1 MGKVAIIDV
10 VRTVIPLLL
19 FAIAFGSPAAKAATF
34 SPASFEGVVTLHRDG
49 DPYFFATASDGSAWR
64 AEVTRGDPFPNV
76 VPGDIVKV
84 SGMREDDINRP
95 RLFDAKWTLTGH
107 DESKMPRPRRMTVG
121 ELYETATDP
130 TGDIPDWYAHYLE
143 VEGVVRDIN
152 RRVAYTQ
159 IQIGDGA
166 DTIQLSIRVDSSVSM
181 PEHLAI
187 GAKVSCLGCGV
198 YTLVRDREKKFLRV
212 NTFAV
217 MVQGFDSLRVL
228 TRPPWWTPGRK
239 WAAVGLAAFVIL
251 MLCVWVA
258 LLTRAVRAERAAAG
272 AISAE
277 RRRMAADLHD
287 TIEQHLAGVKIL
299 LSTAAECEGVPK
311 KALDTL
317 QSAEEMLAHAKG
329 EVRAVVMDLRDDGV
343 GSSLEDSLHEIASGV
358 ARSGSVR
365 VKTALLHLPKRFS
378 RRDRQNLIMIV
389 REAVTNA
396 MKHGKPKNV
405 AIVSDPSG
413 RGFVLQVLNDGEAF
427 DFSAALGP
435 ETGHYGLSGMR
446 ERAERSRFELSF
458 VNEAHWRGV
467 RIKVNN
473 IKG

>member
-1 MGKVAIIDV
+1 MRTIIPFV
-10 VRTVIPLLL
+10 LLT
-19 FAIAFGSPAAKAATF
+19 IALANPAAEAVTF
-34 SPASFEGVVTLHRDG
+34 LPAEFEGVVTLHREG

-64 AEVTRGDPFPNV
+64 AEVTRGDLIPQV

-84 SGMREDDINRP
+84 SGVREDDINRP
-95 RLFDAKWTLTGH
+95 RLFDAKWTVAGH
-107 DESKMPRPRRMTVG
+107 DDSRIPRPRRMTVG
-121 ELYETATDP
+121 ELYDTATDP
-130 TGDIPDWYAHYLE
+130 TGDRPDWYAHFLE

-152 RRVAYTQ
+152 RRMAYTQ

-166 DTIQLSIRVDSSVSM
+166 DTIQLSIRVDSSVPM

-198 YTLVRDREKKFLRV
+198 YTLIRDSEKKFLRV

-217 MVQGFDSLRVL
+217 MVQGFDSLQVL
-228 TRPPWWTPGRK
+228 TRPPWWTPGRM
-239 WAAVGLAAFVIL
+239 WTAVGLAAFVIL

-258 LLTRAVRAERAAAG
+258 LLTRAVRAERAAAS
-272 AISAE
+272 AISSE

-299 LSTAAECEGVPK
+299 LSTAAECEGVPQ
-311 KALDTL
+311 KALDTI

-343 GSSLEDSLHEIASGV
+343 GLTLEDALREIASGV

-365 VKTALLHLPKRFS
+365 VKTAFRHLPKRFS

-396 MKHGKPKNV
+396 MKHGRPKNI
-405 AIVSDPSG
+405 AIVSDPAG
-413 RGFVLQVLNDGEAF
+413 RGFVLQVLNDGETF
-427 DFSAALGP
+427 DFPAALGP

-458 VNEAHWRGV
+458 VNDAHWRGV
-467 RIKVNN
+467 RITVNN
-473 IKG
+473 VRG